1 MKVVFLI
8 LIVFNLCLASTTVAM
23 VNFPHNASD
32 MINIPLHSRIFP
44 LNLIELNKTAH
55 PEMDMEPYQN
65 YIIIAMTSSNVAV
78 GLMYRILLC
87 RSFLEQGLS
96 PINFLIGNLYCG
108 IIMMCTVYF
117 ILRSCQNLSS

>member
-1 MKVVFLI
+1 
-8 LIVFNLCLASTTVAM
+8 
-23 VNFPHNASD
+23 
-32 MINIPLHSRIFP
+32 MINISHHLRSLPLKV
-44 LNLIELNKTAH
+44 IELSKAAH
-55 PEMDMEPYQN
+55 HDLDMEPYQN

-108 IIMMCTVYF
+108 IIMMCIF
-117 ILRSCQNLSS
+117 HFAFMSKSFF